1 MESSEFS
8 VKAKTIPEFVQRNYS
23 PSIRYYAC
31 LLILFGQGISQ
42 NVAAVWCNSQH
53 SFLCFLAQSFIAFLI
68 AFTIQW
74 CKIYSLGLTRAKRAF
89 FDEFNVLE
97 TYQPRARTM
106 GHLFMPEPPT
116 PVPDAQQE
124 QQNTTKEM
132 ERNAFLQM
140 RDAHYG
146 SEYTYLEKVNRE
158 LKEGGNY
165 ANQSQNEIQ
174 NDVSNTAK
182 IEGPVLI
189 EFHADS
195 ETDDDD
201 YYSSL

>member
-1 MESSEFS
+1 M
-8 VKAKTIPEFVQRNYS
+8 IHQC
-23 PSIRYYAC
+23 IRYCVC
-31 LLILFGQGISQ
+31 LLVLISQGIGQ
-42 NVAAVWCNSQH
+42 IVATGWCNTQH
-53 SFLCFLAQSFIAFLI
+53 SFLCVIAQSFIAFLA

-74 CKIYSLGLTRAKRAF
+74 CQIYSLGLTRAKHAF

-116 PVPDAQQE
+116 PVPDAQR
-124 QQNTTKEM
+124 QQLNATKET

-146 SEYTYLEKVNRE
+146 NEYTYVEKVNRE
-158 LKEGGNY
+158 LKEGGNL
-165 ANQSQNEIQ
+165 AKQSQNEVKNGIS
-174 NDVSNTAK
+174 DTPK
-182 IEGPVLI
+182 IEGPILI

-195 ETDDDD
+195 ESDDDD
-201 YYSSL
+201 YSI